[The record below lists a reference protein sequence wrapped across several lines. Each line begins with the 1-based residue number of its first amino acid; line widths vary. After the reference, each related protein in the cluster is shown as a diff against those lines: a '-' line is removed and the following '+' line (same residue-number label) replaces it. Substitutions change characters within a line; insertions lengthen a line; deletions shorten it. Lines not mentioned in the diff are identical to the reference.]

1 MKKSRNRE
9 PENYGKWLAGWMSG
23 GGSLNT
29 GNIKFA
35 WGTAKT
41 IKPATGCGWYACGF
55 IMAQIMCMDIVI
67 LRPMP
72 DQNN

>member
-35 WGTAKT
+35 WETAKT
-41 IKPATGCGWYACGF
+41 IKPATGCGWY
-55 IMAQIMCMDIVI
+55 
-67 LRPMP
+67 
-72 DQNN
+72 